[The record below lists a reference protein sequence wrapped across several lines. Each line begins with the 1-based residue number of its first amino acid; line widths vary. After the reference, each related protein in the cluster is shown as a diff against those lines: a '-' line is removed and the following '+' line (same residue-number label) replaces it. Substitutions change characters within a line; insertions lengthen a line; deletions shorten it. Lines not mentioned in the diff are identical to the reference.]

1 LSRLNLDWGDT
12 SKNVKTHEI
21 HKQIGQHL
29 AVALGNVYGTRH
41 PAKAWKRK
49 NFNIGTVEANNF
61 FRFF

>member
-49 NFNIGTVEANNF
+49 KLQHWNC
-61 FRFF
+61 